1 MFCPS
6 YYPHVKP
13 FAVFAVVSLGSGYYA
28 ATTRAADRGEAGKI
42 GLPGGKVDPGETP
55 VAALIREA
63 AEEGWALEGVDPTP
77 IHAQLV
83 DGRPV
88 QWFSVKSATMLA
100 DYKEKG
106 RIAPIRAHKSAIAA
120 SGYGNENLNL

>member
-1 MFCPS
+1 MR
-6 YYPHVKP
+6 P
-13 FAVFAVVSLGSGYYA
+13 FAVFAVAPVGGGYYA

-42 GLPGGKVDPGETP
+42 GLPGGKVEPGESP

-83 DGRPV
+83 DGKPV
-88 QWFSVKSATMLA
+88 HWYAAKSATMLA
-100 DYKEKG
+100 DYKEQG
-106 RIAPIRAHKSAIAA
+106 RITPIRATKAAIAA
-120 SGYGNENLNL
+120 SGYGNENISL

>member
-1 MFCPS
+1 
-6 YYPHVKP
+6 VKP
-13 FAVFAVVSLGSGYYA
+13 FAVFAVVSLGSGFYA

-42 GLPGGKVDPGETP
+42 GLPGGKVDPGESP

-63 AEEGWALEGVDPTP
+63 GEEGWALEGVDPTP
-77 IHAQLV
+77 IHAQFV
-83 DGRPV
+83 DGKPV

-106 RIAPIRAHKSAIAA
+106 RITPIRAHKSAIAA